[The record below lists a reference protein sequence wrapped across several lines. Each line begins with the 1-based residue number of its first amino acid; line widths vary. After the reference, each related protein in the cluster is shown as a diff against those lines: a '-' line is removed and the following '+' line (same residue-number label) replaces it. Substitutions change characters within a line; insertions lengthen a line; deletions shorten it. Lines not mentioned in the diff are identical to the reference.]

1 MKEGGREVDG
11 IKKRIVLVALVKSWW
26 VMGIV
31 RYVMRWMRLLWKT
44 GVDEIKVAVLVAF
57 L

>member
-44 GVDEIKVAVLVAF
+44 GMDEIKVAVLVAF